1 MVEEI
6 GDMWQIYAQTD
17 LFCITTNS
25 TITKDDRLVMGR
37 GIALQARD
45 KLPGVDKYFGEQL
58 KYHTQLYGL
67 IVIENFHPQRIAAFQ
82 VKYHWRETADLDLIK
97 FSTDKLNTYIT
108 KTKPSRVDLNYPGIG
123 NGKLSEADVFPIIVE
138 LPDCVH
144 IWRFENG

>member
-45 KLPGVDKYFGEQL
+45 KLPDIDKYLGEQI
-58 KYHTQLYGL
+58 KYHQLYGL
-67 IVIENFHPQRIAAFQ
+67 VVIENFHPQRIAAFQ
-82 VKYHWRETADLDLIK
+82 VKYHWREKAELGIIRYSVQRLRE
-97 FSTDKLNTYIT
+97 YILGL
-108 KTKPSRVDLNYPGIG
+108 KPLRVDLNYPGIG
-123 NGKLSEADVFPIIVE
+123 NGKLSEDQVFPIIVE